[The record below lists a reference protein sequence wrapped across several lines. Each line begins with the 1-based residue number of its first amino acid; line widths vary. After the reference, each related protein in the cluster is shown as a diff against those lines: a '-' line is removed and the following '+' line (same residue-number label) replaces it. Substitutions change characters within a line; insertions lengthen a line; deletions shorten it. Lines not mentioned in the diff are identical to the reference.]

1 MNTSPNVSSNKF
13 HYSFMK
19 ILTGSDLS
27 HRRLPVMQVS
37 SGIPEPVVWLTACAH
52 GDEVGGIVIIQEI
65 FKSLRKTPLLR
76 GTLMAFPLMNPIG
89 FETGTRNV
97 PYSKED
103 LNRSFPGR
111 EGGSVAERIAHQ
123 IFQTIIQTNP
133 TLVLDLHNDWTDSI
147 PYTLLD
153 PVMENLELSVR
164 LKRFARKTGFPMVL
178 EDADAD
184 SIHWKQTLSGSLVS
198 RGVSALTMELG
209 GAYVVYEKN
218 VTLGVKSI
226 RGVLAELG
234 MINEKDPP
242 KPFSLDNSGEK
253 RMLYYTHQPV
263 SSSCGI
269 IRFLVKPG
277 QEVRAGQAVARIY
290 NAFGKLQE
298 TLRAG
303 REGIVLGHTDS
314 SVSFPGLPIIAFAVV
329 EKSGR

>member
-1 MNTSPNVSSNKF
+1 
-13 HYSFMK
+13 MK

-27 HRRLPVMQVS
+27 LRRLPMMQVT

-65 FKSLRKTPLLR
+65 FKSLRKLSLLR
-76 GTLMAFPLMNPIG
+76 GTLLAFPLMNPIG

-111 EGGSVAERIAHQ
+111 KSGSVAERIAHQ
-123 IFQTIIQTNP
+123 IFQTIVQTNP

-147 PYTLLD
+147 PYTLID
-153 PVMENLELSVR
+153 PVTGNRELSGR
-164 LKRFARKTGFPMVL
+164 LQGFAHNTGFPMVL
-178 EDADAD
+178 EDADED
-184 SIHWKQTLSGSLVS
+184 SFNWKHTLSGSLVS
-198 RGVSALTMELG
+198 RGISALTMELG

-226 RGVLAELG
+226 QRVLAELG
-234 MINEKDPP
+234 MIKEADPP
-242 KPFSLDNSGEK
+242 NPDLPDSFREK
-253 RMLYYTHQPV
+253 KVLHYSQQPV

-269 IRFLVKPG
+269 VRFLAGP
-277 QEVRAGQAVARIY
+277 GQAVREGQVIAKIY

-298 TLRAG
+298 TLRA
-303 REGIVLGHTDS
+303 RSDGIVLGHTDS
-314 SVSFPGLPIIAFAVV
+314 SVAFPGLPIIAFAVT
-329 EKSGR
+329 ERTDK